1 MIWQT
6 LPEIILSDPLAL
18 EIRTALPDA
27 LRVLVKEYPRDAWA
41 GDPGFDGLVQFW
53 LDRHMMFRRL
63 MDHLQQSTQALLDQN
78 KDPAA
83 FTKEVARYVG
93 MFVNQLHGHHQ
104 IEDQHYFPVLAKKDA
119 RVARGFDILDAD
131 HHSLDGH
138 LNRFVETANGVI
150 QGLHSAPDPRDLAGK
165 FHTSLLGLG
174 GLLGRHLEDEEDLVV
189 PIILRH
195 GSTGL
200 G

>member
-1 MIWQT
+1 
-6 LPEIILSDPLAL
+6 
-18 EIRTALPDA
+18 
-27 LRVLVKEYPRDAWA
+27 
-41 GDPGFDGLVQFW
+41 
-53 LDRHMMFRRL
+53 
-63 MDHLQQSTQALLDQN
+63 
-78 KDPAA
+78 
-83 FTKEVARYVG
+83 

-131 HHSLDGH
+131 HHALDDH

-150 QGLHSAPDPRDLAGK
+150 QGLHSTPDPRDLAGE